1 MKIVNFLLKHNATVN
16 DKDDS
21 DRTALYLS
29 AGRGHLAVVQA
40 LVGQGASVNMR
51 CKDGRTALVMSAGNT
66 PCHTLSQ
73 HAIRHDHSTHPIT
86 HPLNISIHRERPRG
100 HN

>member
-51 CKDGRTALVMSAGNT
+51 CKDGRTALVMSPFIYTYASL
-66 PCHTLSQ
+66 PFEDSEEIEQ
-73 HAIRHDHSTHPIT
+73 
-86 HPLNISIHRERPRG
+86 
-100 HN
+100 